1 MTRVTKWVMLGTGM
15 VMGLALAFAIAMGSS
30 ATFAQSLPAAQDGA
44 AGVMA
49 APLGHRGGGFRGVG
63 GDKYDEFLADELG
76 ITLEELRA
84 AQDAAQS
91 RAIEQ
96 AVTDGTLTQEQA
108 DAMQAQR
115 ALQTYLDKDAIIA
128 EALGMSV
135 EEYQAAEASGQRLPE
150 IIESQGL
157 DAATVQDAIQKGY
170 EAAVQEAVSDG
181 VVTQEQADEFL
192 SGGRGG
198 LGGRRG
204 PGGPG
209 SLRGPRQAPSDST
222 ILPDTGL

>member
-15 VMGLALAFAIAMGSS
+15 VLGLALAFAIAIGST
-30 ATFAQSLPAAQDGA
+30 ATFAQSLPAGQEGA

-49 APLGHRGGGFRGVG
+49 SPLGHRGGGFRGVG

-108 DAMQAQR
+108 DTMQAQR
-115 ALQTYLDKDAIIA
+115 ALQAYLDKDAIVA

-135 EEYQAAEASGQRLPE
+135 EELQAAEEAGQRLSE
-150 IIESQGL
+150 IIEEQGL
-157 DAATVQDAIQKGY
+157 DATAVQEAIQKGY

-181 VVTQEQADEFL
+181 VITQEQADTFL
-192 SGGRGG
+192 SSGRGG
-198 LGGRRG
+198 FGGRHG
-204 PGGPG
+204 PG
-209 SLRGPRQAPSDST
+209 LRGPRQTPSDST
-222 ILPDTGL
+222 IVPDTGL